1 MERQLEK
8 FYINLDCD
16 PKNGDFSYTFNP
28 DRNILEK
35 ANKYNVSVVSALIN
49 CRTPLMLIDK
59 NSLFWTN
66 ICIGFS
72 NKKLSYGSYQKIQN
86 KNVQTLL
93 YLLRDTN
100 YEYIAKRYPNLFAIR
115 YESFWDAINLAFNLT
130 ITQAPALNNQV
141 NNINE
146 LMDSSCLAIFAPYIN
161 YISPTNIE
169 FHINYSTS
177 MEQYGFFWNKELA
190 DLFSKIFCT
199 SCSIVEV
206 YDGTGIR
213 LGYRNVFTKINK
225 KIYAP
230 TNKTLS
236 YHSDSNWYVDN
247 TRFSSRLPPR
257 SDIWP
262 TGGCSPFVKVY
273 NRVGI
278 NKYWIYGRSVSY
290 FGSNTAQLGTLDFR
304 YTPGVL
310 PTLLTNVFGYFVTQ
324 SYNVFKLKTI
334 LTNFFTNTIRPTL
347 PTKQSYTNAGLAML
361 KNFKYEK
368 TTIWY
373 DPHTLEVPTD
383 KIKYGP
389 DIDEYLINILEYEGA
404 TTHVLMRILERDVIT
419 STKSMADIVYPI
431 ERIDVVCNNMGA
443 KTEYLLS
450 NNTTTVQCSNILRS
464 FIVNSRDITSDKLSV
479 IYTPQSELIRTD
491 MEISGSLKNFNIDV
505 YAYTK
510 NSEYIKLNTFDRR
523 SSLKLCFTK
532 KSL

>member
-8 FYINLDCD
+8 YYINLDCD

-35 ANKYNVSVVSALIN
+35 ANKYDVSVVSALIN

-72 NKKLSYGSYQKIQN
+72 NKKLTYGIYQNIQK
-86 KNVQTLL
+86 KNIQTLL
-93 YLLRDTN
+93 QLLRDTN
-100 YEYIAKRYPNLFAIR
+100 YDYISKRYPNLFAIR
-115 YESFWDAINLAFNLT
+115 YESFWDAINLVFNMT
-130 ITQAPALNNQV
+130 ISQAPAINNQV
-141 NNINE
+141 NDANE

-190 DLFSKIFCT
+190 DLFSKIFCS

-206 YDGTGIR
+206 YDGSGIR

-230 TNKTLS
+230 TNKTIS
-236 YHSDSNWYVDN
+236 YHNDSDWYKSNRNY
-247 TRFSSRLPPR
+247 TSRLPPR
-257 SDIWP
+257 SDVWP
-262 TGGCSPFVKVY
+262 TGGCTPHVKVY
-273 NRVGI
+273 NRVGK
-278 NKYWIYGRSVSY
+278 NKYWIYGRSVYY
-290 FGSNTAQLGTLDFR
+290 FGSNSAQRNDYEFR
-304 YTPGVL
+304 YTPGIL
-310 PTLLTNVFGYFVTQ
+310 PTLYLNVLLPLIAQ
-324 SYNVFKLKTI
+324 SYSTFKIKT
-334 LTNFFTNTIRPTL
+334 LMNDFFVSQIKTGLIN
-347 PTKQSYTNAGLAML
+347 KQSYTNAGLAML

-368 TTIWY
+368 STIWY
-373 DPHTLEVPTD
+373 NPDTLEVPTD

-389 DIDEYLINILEYEGA
+389 DIDEYLINIIEYEGVL
-404 TTHVLMRILERDVIT
+404 THVLMRILERDVIK

-464 FIVNSRDITSDKLSV
+464 FIVNSRDISSDKLSV

-491 MEISGSLKNFNIDV
+491 MEISGALKNINIDV